1 MEHIYN
7 YTTAAYTP
15 QVTVTSVPRDEAD
28 YSQPESAVI
37 AQFSAMR
44 AGDYAWWIS
53 GWTDESREEMAARD
67 LALGRDATF
76 WVNAWREGLAGAE
89 IRLVERIET
98 GRYVWIRYEMYKNGE
113 LTLDGMQVLKQVGL
127 EWRATQELATD
138 YMYHQ
143 YQEDRQGTGRVT
155 IEVR

>member
-1 MEHIYN
+1 M
-7 YTTAAYTP
+7 
-15 QVTVTSVPRDEAD
+15 
-28 YSQPESAVI
+28 
-37 AQFSAMR
+37 
-44 AGDYAWWIS
+44 
-53 GWTDESREEMAARD
+53 
-67 LALGRDATF
+67 
-76 WVNAWREGLAGAE
+76 AGAE